1 MGACMRKKKR
11 VSYETRRGMSVGEIG
26 AQVIPGFL
34 SNTKSSGCSLKGNED
49 YLVGFKHESYLI
61 STDVNSTLRTM

>member
-11 VSYETRRGMSVGEIG
+11 VSYETRRGMSVGEIR

-34 SNTKSSGCSLKGNED
+34 SNTKSSGCFLKGNED
-49 YLVGFKHESYLI
+49 YIVGFKHESYLI
-61 STDVNSTLRTM
+61 RTDVNSTLRVM